1 MIYSKQARRTVN
13 WGHRGAMSLAPENTL
28 AAFALAREVGADG
41 VEFDV
46 QMSADGELVIIHDQP
61 LGRTPEGGGAVANH
75 SLAELKQ
82 LDAGRWFDARYAGER
97 IPTLQ
102 EVIDLLGGEMFLNI
116 EIKGGHGESA
126 GLP

>member
-46 QMSADGELVIIHDQP
+46 QLSADGEVVIIHDHT
-61 LGRTPEGGGAVANH
+61 LERTTDGRGAVAERT
-75 SLAELKQ
+75 LAELKK
-82 LDAGRWFDARYAGER
+82 LDAGRWFDVRYAGER
-97 IPTLQ
+97 IP
-102 EVIDLLGGEMFLNI
+102 
-116 EIKGGHGESA
+116 
-126 GLP
+126 